1 MNAMTPAM
9 ATRVTTKRE
18 SCIPMTMA
26 NATGTGKI
34 PSAEGRFLR
43 RVRKGLP
50 TALPTSIASRICA
63 LSMSPSALR
72 FAATAEDCTKPPICA
87 ATTDTSSAGKKRFT

>member
-1 MNAMTPAM
+1 M
-9 ATRVTTKRE
+9 
-18 SCIPMTMA
+18 
-26 NATGTGKI
+26 
-34 PSAEGRFLR
+34 
-43 RVRKGLP
+43 P